1 MDVSALS
8 NQELREKLLDLGEH
22 PGPITC
28 GTTRTVYERKLL
40 RLLGQ
45 ENEEQQQDQ
54 RYPKTHDTDDSDP
67 EEEESAVPWHQE
79 PLRSRARP
87 QSAVQRK
94 AAPVHAVEERGR
106 GGSAVLSCLAVIL
119 ALVLVTGVAVLALMF
134 LGGEEVEP
142 HLLEEHGAH
151 ADRGAHGEAV

>member
-8 NQELREKLLDLGEH
+8 NQELREKLLDLGEN

-45 ENEEQQQDQ
+45 ESEEQQDQ

-67 EEEESAVPWHQE
+67 EEEESAVPWHRQE

-87 QSAVQRK
+87 QSAVQRR
-94 AAPVHAVEERGR
+94 AAPAHAMEEGGR
-106 GGSAVLSCLAVIL
+106 GGGAVLSCLAVIL
-119 ALVLVTGVAVLALMF
+119 ALVLVTGVVVLALMF

-142 HLLEEHGAH
+142 HLLE
-151 ADRGAHGEAV
+151 ADGAHGEAV